1 MCILLSMQR
10 RYTHDIEHAVL
21 DAPTVLTDLRARCV
35 RQVNLPN
42 IPNPFKGDGGD
53 IAKQLDKAP
62 VPTASD
68 VKNAG
73 DSVKDSIGGFQI
85 PKNS

>member
-1 MCILLSMQR
+1 MV
-10 RYTHDIEHAVL
+10 HASGQTASSDGKVVVN
-21 DAPTVLTDLRARCV
+21 PQGARCAV
-35 RQVNLPN
+35 QAGANLPN
-42 IPNPFKGDGGD
+42 LSNPFKGVGGD
-53 IAKQLDKAP
+53 IGKQLDKAP

-73 DSVKDSIGGFQI
+73 DAAKNSIGGFQI

>member
-1 MCILLSMQR
+1 MQ
-10 RYTHDIEHAVL
+10 AG
-21 DAPTVLTDLRARCV
+21 A
-35 RQVNLPN
+35 NLPN
-42 IPNPFKGDGGD
+42 LSNPFKGVGGD
-53 IAKQLDKAP
+53 IGKQLDKAP

-73 DSVKDSIGGFQI
+73 DAAKNSIGGFQI